1 MAYLDEL
8 SAAYNVKNDEQLIE
22 YRLEAC
28 TYPAYYRYWT
38 NELFERLM
46 RLFVWENTFEV
57 SDGKIVGVQPKQIES
72 RLILRGFSVISKLKP
87 SDKELTAFFGSMFDP
102 TKYYD
107 EWKQVVIRCPLYS
120 GTRVIGKDAIII
132 DNTDIRTPTYMH
144 VHHYA
149 TLLAHTEVTL
159 VDMLVD
165 ARDNGGVPIART
177 QKQFESIRAYQ
188 NKRFIG
194 KYGVVTDIG
203 GVGVDYVG
211 SDRKTSQNIS
221 EIVETRN
228 KLIRAFYSDIGVRSN
243 FEKRSNVNS
252 AEVEGNTS
260 MLEFNV
266 SDMLHQRELGAEKVN
281 NLFGTNWSV
290 HIADEIDYER
300 IEKEERE
307 FDMQQSQF
315 SQLKEEGGEK
325 NDDDTEQS

>member
-165 ARDNGGVPIART
+165 ARDNGGVPIVT
-177 QKQFESIRAYQ
+177 TEKQKASVEQYQ
-188 NKRFIG
+188 GRLLNG
-194 KYGVVTDIG
+194 QYGTVTD
-203 GVGVDYVG
+203 
-211 SDRKTSQNIS
+211 K
-221 EIVETRN
+221 
-228 KLIRAFYSDIGVRSN
+228 AC
-243 FEKRSNVNS
+243 
-252 AEVEGNTS
+252 
-260 MLEFNV
+260 
-266 SDMLHQRELGAEKVN
+266 LGIQLD
-281 NLFGTNWSV
+281 NLP
-290 HIADEIDYER
+290 
-300 IEKEERE
+300 
-307 FDMQQSQF
+307 
-315 SQLKEEGGEK
+315 
-325 NDDDTEQS
+325 